1 MFRVGCMMVVGR
13 FFFGRSPVKHCEG
26 PRPASTGHALRSWLL
41 CGHRRP
47 PPFRTMSFRSSAV
60 RQSDS
65 RMRILIATL
74 VALTFTAHPGGA
86 RQDPTTADGTSSR
99 SIWDGVYTEEQAR
112 RGKDLYLTHC
122 VACHGE
128 SLQGGGPVH
137 ALVGSEFGA
146 TWNGLSMGD
155 MLERTRISMPLD
167 KPGTLSRQ
175 QIADVLSFVLSANKA
190 PAGSVELPRQTEL
203 LGAIKFLAT
212 RPSGERRLPGSNPGS
227 AY

>member
-1 MFRVGCMMVVGR
+1 V
-13 FFFGRSPVKHCEG
+13 
-26 PRPASTGHALRSWLL
+26 ATGV
-41 CGHRRP
+41 RRP
-47 PPFRTMSFRSSAV
+47 FKTMSFQRLAARRSECTL
-60 RQSDS
+60 RF
-65 RMRILIATL
+65 LFATL
-74 VALTFTAHPGGA
+74 VAVTFTAHSGGA
-86 RQDPTTADGTSSR
+86 RQDPPPADGTSSR

-122 VACHGE
+122 VSCHGE
-128 SLQGGGPVH
+128 ALQGGGPVH

-146 TWNGLSMGD
+146 NWNGLSMGD

-212 RPSGERRLPGSNPGS
+212 KPSGERRLPGSNPGT